1 MRSIAILLAAWLSTL
16 VVSARQIQVGFDEC
30 VDLMATVWH
39 LAGAREY
46 NMCAVAPYAESL
58 DAWCAPLKGH
68 KAVALAQQYYRDGIG
83 YDAVVAFGK
92 TLRLKDDGVETDADM
107 LQMLDDRWSPDMWEE
122 FLPALDDFYRRS
134 DFHKWYLSTDSIRQ
148 ATVEA
153 FDAVAEQIDIPWF
166 GKFFNDDGATF
177 SITLS
182 LLDGGCNYGLSAK
195 TKDGR
200 HVLTPVIGCARYE
213 DGHIGFNTP
222 AVLPIVIHEFCHA
235 YCNPLIDSH
244 YSAME
249 QKAAEVF
256 QHYGGMLRRQAYTN
270 PVIMMY
276 ETLVRSSVI
285 TYLRQHRH
293 LQSVEVK
300 ALVAEEEQLGF
311 ALTATLVEGMEN
323 LQTSASGAQGLKAL
337 MPDLVKRVNAFNV
350 KAYEK
355 RKKAEKRKADRHRVH
370 YRSNIRDGARN
381 VPAGEMCLT
390 IIFDRPMREAISLGL
405 TDKEFPAYKGHAW
418 SDDKRTLT
426 VNFVTKPSTAYGLS
440 ILGDGF
446 IAQDGT
452 PSVASEIRFT
462 TAAER

>member
-1 MRSIAILLAAWLSTL
+1 
-16 VVSARQIQVGFDEC
+16 
-30 VDLMATVWH
+30 
-39 LAGAREY
+39 
-46 NMCAVAPYAESL
+46 MCAVAPYAESL

-68 KAVALAQQYYRDGIG
+68 KAVALAQQYYRAGIG

-107 LQMLDDRWSPDMWEE
+107 LQMLDDRWSPEMWEE

-153 FDAVAEQIDIPWF
+153 FDTVVEDFDPQWYGRFFGAESPSLQI
-166 GKFFNDDGATF
+166 
-177 SITLS
+177 SLS
-182 LLDGGCNYGLSAK
+182 LLVGPNNYGLSA
-195 TKDGR
+195 TTADGR
-200 HVLTPVIGCARYE
+200 HLLIPVIGCAFYE
-213 DGHIGFNTP
+213 EGRIAFDASSVFP
-222 AVLPIVIHEFCHA
+222 LLIHECCHP
-235 YCNPLIDSH
+235 YCNPLVDAFYSDIEKTATEVYGH
-244 YSAME
+244 YARLLEM
-249 QKAAEVF
+249 
-256 QHYGGMLRRQAYTN
+256 QAYVN
-270 PVIMMY
+270 PLIMMY